1 MTLRRHVRAEL
12 AAASQAH
19 GHASVRPSSAGPVLA
34 ELREHF
40 ETRVFLGLPAHLQE
54 VDMAPLALP
63 TTPSMFVLQA
73 RLLARSAR
81 ACHCQGATAMH
92 PRAPELPVSSPASPS
107 SWSLNVC
114 TADRQIP
121 IPSPSNN
128 ATGRL
133 CRPPAAYDG
142 ALRAGR
148 LRPAG
153 ARAAL
158 CTPPRGAGLL
168 HHPDGAGPL
177 GCESDLKK
185 QKGVRLVHSPS
196 FSWPSGRKGRCR
208 TWAEAPLL
216 IPRDHVWRGHS
227 SRLQHACLRRML

>member
-1 MTLRRHVRAEL
+1 MCAPQTLQIEL
-12 AAASQAH
+12 
-19 GHASVRPSSAGPVLA
+19 GH
-34 ELREHF
+34 
-40 ETRVFLGLPAHLQE
+40 
-54 VDMAPLALP
+54 
-63 TTPSMFVLQA
+63 
-73 RLLARSAR
+73 
-81 ACHCQGATAMH
+81 
-92 PRAPELPVSSPASPS
+92 
-107 SWSLNVC
+107 
-114 TADRQIP
+114 P

-185 QKGVRLVHSPS
+185 TKKGSPTGAFPFIQLAKRTQWTVPHVGGSATADTQRSRLALSLTPTPARVFAENVVAARRSPS
-196 FSWPSGRKGRCR
+196 DFLARFDCALHAR
-208 TWAEAPLL
+208 TPCC
-216 IPRDHVWRGHS
+216 PT
-227 SRLQHACLRRML
+227 QACVQQL